1 MSVGEQSRIEPGKP
15 GRLPTLRAE
24 AGAFTRMWMGAQSAS
39 TLAVTDVLAGPP
51 ELIESLDRIFQIPV
65 PHTDWDF

>member
-1 MSVGEQSRIEPGKP
+1 MSFGEQSRIEPGKQD
-15 GRLPTLRAE
+15 RLPTLRAE
-24 AGAFTRMWMGAQSAS
+24 VGAFSRMWMGAQSAS

-51 ELIESLDRIFQIPV
+51 ELIESLDRIFQVPI

>member
-1 MSVGEQSRIEPGKP
+1 
-15 GRLPTLRAE
+15 LAAE

-51 ELIESLDRIFQIPV
+51 ELIESLDRIFQVPV